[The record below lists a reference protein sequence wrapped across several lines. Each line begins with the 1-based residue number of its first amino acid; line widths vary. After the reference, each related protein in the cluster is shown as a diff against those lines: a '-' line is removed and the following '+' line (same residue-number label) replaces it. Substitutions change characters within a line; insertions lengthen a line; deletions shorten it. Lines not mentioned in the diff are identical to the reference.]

1 MVAILDDWI
10 NFTNNSIA
18 YYNCT
23 NHLWYLFTDYHFIIV
38 RPFTSSL
45 ASTVCALQG
54 MRRNPTTGIKTKIYG
69 NEEADVPIQMAL
81 WSSPA
86 ADARFQE
93 VCKCNT
99 IRYTTLTT
107 QLSVVH

>member
-1 MVAILDDWI
+1 
-10 NFTNNSIA
+10 
-18 YYNCT
+18 
-23 NHLWYLFTDYHFIIV
+23 
-38 RPFTSSL
+38 
-45 ASTVCALQG
+45 

-93 VCKCNT
+93 VRTCYT

-107 QLSVVH
+107 QPSVGTTYLLRNTSPNAQLYIDFMTTGHIQIKHLIIHFYLI